1 MDKREVEFELE
12 CGVEATLVYYVV
24 DYPEGRSVDLDW
36 LYYRNGKDKH
46 DMSFLLDDSSFR
58 SYMQE
63 LANDDFEEPNYRE
76 YDKYDG

>member
-1 MDKREVEFELE
+1 MKKEVDFELA
-12 CGVEATLVYYVV
+12 CGVESTLVYYVV

-46 DMSFLLDDSSFR
+46 DMSFLLDDNSFR

-63 LANDDFEEPNYRE
+63 LAEEDFA
-76 YDKYDG
+76 DL